1 MAQFEKN
8 EENTLWLRSEF
19 QARLHSSHTSVKN
32 VVPNV
37 EGWVNEVAIIYLI
50 ESLFFFFF
58 WHSFV
63 AFWPDSSDYCHD
75 MASHLRP
82 RVHLLSTTF
91 VNTFLKKKSKKQHR
105 RTIP

>member
-50 ESLFFFFF
+50 ESLFFFFG
-58 WHSFV
+58 
-63 AFWPDSSDYCHD
+63 
-75 MASHLRP
+75 
-82 RVHLLSTTF
+82 
-91 VNTFLKKKSKKQHR
+91 
-105 RTIP
+105 IPL

>member
-58 WHSFV
+58 LAFLCSFL
-63 AFWPDSSDYCHD
+63 A
-75 MASHLRP
+75 R
-82 RVHLLSTTF
+82 
-91 VNTFLKKKSKKQHR
+91 
-105 RTIP
+105 